1 MGVFDSIKQGAE
13 ELAGRAQQAAE
24 AVAETVKDKVA
35 GAGADAADM
44 PQTSHAEHG
53 LGVETPSHAEG
64 TEAEAAEAAV
74 RTSGRHAAETPV
86 DAPAWSAVEEGSQ
99 LDDVQAQPAA
109 AAGEL
114 AAAPVADE
122 LEAAPELEAIE
133 AAPADR
139 ADGSEQ
145 PSADAGSS
153 AGVEAGFMPPIAA
166 QQDAELKAELDA
178 KADEAAREVDEA
190 EARLEAIRDELA

>member
-24 AVAETVKDKVA
+24 AVAETVKEKFA
-35 GAGADAADM
+35 GTDADAADM
-44 PQTSHAEHG
+44 PETSHAEHG

-64 TEAEAAEAAV
+64 TESEAATAAV
-74 RTSGRHAAETPV
+74 RTSGRHAAERPV
-86 DAPAWSAVEEGSQ
+86 DGPARSAVEEGSQ
-99 LDDVQAQPAA
+99 LDDVQAQPAD

-114 AAAPVADE
+114 PAAPAADE
-122 LEAAPELEAIE
+122 LEAAPALEAIE

-145 PSADAGSS
+145 ASAAGTSDE
-153 AGVEAGFMPPIAA
+153 APAGFVPPIAA
-166 QQDAELKAELDA
+166 QQDEELKAELDA
-178 KADEAAREVDEA
+178 RAAEAAREVDEA
-190 EARLEAIRDELA
+190 EARVEAIRDELS

>member
-24 AVAETVKDKVA
+24 AVAETVKEKVA
-35 GAGADAADM
+35 GTDADAADM
-44 PQTSHAEHG
+44 PETSHAEHG

-64 TEAEAAEAAV
+64 TEAEAAEAAG

-86 DAPAWSAVEEGSQ
+86 DAPGRSPVEEGSQ

-145 PSADAGSS
+145 PSAAGSS
-153 AGVEAGFMPPIAA
+153 AGAEAGFMPPIAA
-166 QQDAELKAELDA
+166 QLDEELKAELDA
-178 KADEAAREVDEA
+178 RAAGAAREVDDA

>member
-13 ELAGRAQQAAE
+13 ELASRAQQAAE
-24 AVAETVKDKVA
+24 AVAETVKEKVA
-35 GAGADAADM
+35 GTDADAADM
-44 PQTSHAEHG
+44 PETSHAEHG

-64 TEAEAAEAAV
+64 TEAEAATAAV

-86 DAPAWSAVEEGSQ
+86 DGPARMSVDDGSQ

-114 AAAPVADE
+114 SAAPAADE
-122 LEAAPELEAIE
+122 LEAAPEREAIE

-139 ADGSEQ
+139 ADRSEQ
-145 PSADAGSS
+145 ASADAGSS
-153 AGVEAGFMPPIAA
+153 AGAEAGFMPPIAA
-166 QQDAELKAELDA
+166 QRDEELKAELDA
-178 KADEAAREVDEA
+178 KAAEAAREVDEA